1 MAIEYQLNFQTRT
14 FSGYAIAIPNPLDV
28 RPKFQSKQSVTIGV
42 SLEKVWE
49 YGLDLSRIADYH
61 PRVNKVDL
69 ISGKQFREAGVAYH
83 CHLSDG
89 KNTCIEKDIEII
101 PMEKVVTVFLSDTMG
116 LTKLLPDYVV
126 ETTLKKIDDQT
137 TQIEISH
144 FYSSSKLKV
153 WLLNF
158 VIKRKVAKETQE
170 MLNAMKKA
178 IENEH

>member
-1 MAIEYQLNFQTRT
+1 M
-14 FSGYAIAIPNPLDV
+14 
-28 RPKFQSKQSVTIGV
+28 RPKFQSRQSVTINAP
-42 SLEKVWE
+42 LEKVWE
-49 YGLDLSRIADYH
+49 FGQDLSRIAEYH

-69 ISGKQFREAGVAYH
+69 ISGKQFREAGAAYQ

-101 PMEKVVTVFLSDTMG
+101 PMEKIVTVFLSDTMG

-126 ETTLKKIDDQT
+126 ETALKKIDDQT
-137 TQIEISH
+137 TQIDIAH

-158 VIKRKVAKETQE
+158 FIKRKVAKETQDT
-170 MLNAMKKA
+170 LNAVKKA
-178 IENEH
+178 IENEP